1 MAEIIWAPSALD
13 DLEALIEYISRNA
26 PVTARR
32 FAQKLVNRV
41 GMLADHPHLGG
52 LIPEDDSDTYRELI
66 QGNYRLIYRIEGQ
79 RVLIVAVHHA
89 ARLLHVEE
97 LD

>member
-1 MAEIIWAPSALD
+1 MAEIIWAPRALD
-13 DLEALIEYISRNA
+13 DLEALIKYISRNA

-32 FAQKLVNRV
+32 FAQKLVNHV
-41 GMLADHPHLGG
+41 EILADHPLISG
-52 LIPEDDSDTYRELI
+52 LLPEDDTDTYRELI
-66 QGNYRLIYRIEGQ
+66 HGNYRLIYRVEEEC
-79 RVLIVAVHHA
+79 VFIVAVHHA